1 MLDQTDLEILQLLRK
16 NSRMQWKE
24 IGEIVHMTGQAT
36 SGRIRR
42 LEEIGIIEGY
52 TVKINEEKLG
62 RIILALITVF
72 MKSNDHRSFQNFVRQ
87 EESIVESHRISGDGC
102 YWLKARVK
110 SQNDLE
116 KLLDN
121 ILRYGNY
128 RLQISI
134 SEITNK

>member
-1 MLDQTDLEILQLLRK
+1 MLDQTDLEILKLLRK

-36 SGRIRR
+36 SSRIRR
-42 LEEIGIIEGY
+42 LEDIGIIEGY
-52 TVKINEEKLG
+52 TVKVNEGKMG
-62 RIILALITVF
+62 RPILAMITVF
-72 MKSNDHRSFQNFVRQ
+72 MKSNDHKSFQNFIRQ
-87 EESIVESHRISGDGC
+87 QESIVESHRISGEGC

-110 SQNDLE
+110 TQEALDE
-116 KLLDN
+116 LLDN

>member
-1 MLDQTDLEILQLLRK
+1 MLDQTDLEILKLLRK

-36 SGRIRR
+36 SARIRR
-42 LEEIGIIEGY
+42 LEEIGVIEGY

-62 RIILALITVF
+62 RIIVALITVC
-72 MKSNDHRSFQNFVRQ
+72 MKSNDHKSFQSFVLH
-87 EESIVESHRISGDGC
+87 EESVVESHRISGEGC
-102 YWLKARVK
+102 YWLKARVRN
-110 SQNDLE
+110 QDDLE
-116 KLLDN
+116 KLLDK